1 MEVSMRSLIVIA
13 ALAWWSPALAASPPL
28 CTLPAPSAIP
38 VADNQV
44 EPPTFAP
51 RVQPSSPPTT
61 SLAARA
67 GLPDGVAS
75 IPFVQHVASAGAVVT
90 DLGESHG
97 MRAVAARSGDQFML
111 FEVTADGQA
120 AVSGVTVEL
129 TPAQLE
135 TIASGNIMD
144 LGVEHGLPGFFVRS
158 GPQFQVFYA
167 TPDKERLIPGVMWDA
182 AGKDLTRQQVAHIPG
197 TVPTVVVG
205 GAEPRQSSGTGAA
218 VAALPL
224 VQKASFGTIGLAS
237 APQLFMLVDPQCIY
251 SVRALQ
257 MLQPY
262 VAGGRLQVSVV
273 PVSVLDHEDRGQ
285 STRSAL
291 ALLSKPAD
299 RLVSTWQSGSVN
311 DAPSP
316 EAAERLRANMAIAQA
331 IGLKGTPTFIW
342 RKSDG
347 TEGRIDGIPMN
358 MDALVSSIGS

>member
-1 MEVSMRSLIVIA
+1 MRSLIVVA
-13 ALAWWSPALAASPPL
+13 ALAWSPALATSPPF
-28 CTLPAPSAIP
+28 CTLPAPNGIP
-38 VADNQV
+38 VADNQA
-44 EPPTFAP
+44 EPPTSAP
-51 RVQPSSPPTT
+51 GDEPSPPAAT

-67 GLPDGVAS
+67 MLPDGVALM
-75 IPFVQHVASAGAVVT
+75 PFAQHIASAGAVVT

-111 FEVTADGQA
+111 FEVAPDGQA
-120 AVSGVTVEL
+120 AVSGATIEL
-129 TPAQLE
+129 TPEQLQ
-135 TIASGNIMD
+135 TIASGNITD

-197 TVPTVVVG
+197 AIPTVVVG
-205 GAEPRQSSGTGAA
+205 GAEPGQSSGTAA
-218 VAALPL
+218 AAAALPL
-224 VQKASFGTIGLAS
+224 VRKASFGTIGPAS
-237 APQLFMLVDPQCIY
+237 APQLFMLADSQCIY

-273 PVSVLDHEDRGQ
+273 PVSVLDHEDQGQ

-299 RLVSTWQSGSVN
+299 RLVPAWQAGSVS

-316 EAAERLRANMAIAQA
+316 EAEERLRANMAIAQA
-331 IGLKGTPTFIW
+331 IGLRGTPTFIW
-342 RKSDG
+342 RKPDG

-358 MDALVSSIGS
+358 MDALVSSVGS